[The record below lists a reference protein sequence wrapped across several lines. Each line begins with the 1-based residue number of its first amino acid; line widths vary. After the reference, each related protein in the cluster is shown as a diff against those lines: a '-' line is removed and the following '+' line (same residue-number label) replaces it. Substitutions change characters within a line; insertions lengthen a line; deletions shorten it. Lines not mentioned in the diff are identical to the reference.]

1 MFEQPTQSDETQC
14 LFDEILNAVDFGLI
28 QGFPLDLYLRI
39 KEKSE
44 FQVLLDQSE
53 PFTEW
58 MWLSAEE
65 LTQGVEVDLDSELNP
80 DNEQ

>member
-1 MFEQPTQSDETQC
+1 MFKQPNQSDKTQC

-39 KEKSE
+39 KERAE

-65 LTQGVEVDLDSELNP
+65 LTQGVEFDLEFRAKP
-80 DNEQ
+80 RQ